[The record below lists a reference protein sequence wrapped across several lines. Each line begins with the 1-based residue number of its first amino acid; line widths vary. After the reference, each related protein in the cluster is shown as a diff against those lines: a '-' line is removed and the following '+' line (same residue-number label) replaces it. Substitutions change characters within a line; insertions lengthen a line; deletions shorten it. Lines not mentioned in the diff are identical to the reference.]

1 MNYLAS
7 CACLSD
13 SQFHSFL
20 RTVPSDA
27 FQAKAMVRLL
37 HLLGWTWVGE
47 VAGDDEYGQIGL
59 ELLLRELEGTGVCV
73 DYVEV
78 IPKSHSQ
85 SRKFQSSTARVVVT
99 FAIGPDLEVLFKEVI
114 VQNVTNRPWIAT
126 EA

>member
-1 MNYLAS
+1 M
-7 CACLSD
+7 LSRPRQWPVAGD
-13 SQFHSFL
+13 
-20 RTVPSDA
+20 DA
-27 FQAKAMVRLL
+27 
-37 HLLGWTWVGE
+37 G

-59 ELLLRELEGTGVCV
+59 QLLLRELEGTGVCV